1 MCQGRHVCCCR
12 ASHIQALSGQCR
24 GCRQCLQNDHGCELA
39 QGLSPAS
46 CHAGDGATNVI
57 PDTVEVGGSLRGL
70 SELTFYHLIDR
81 ATEVSTKPSAL
92 NTAMLLVLS
101 AALHC
106 MSGMCIMLA
115 FHSRKNVWRVCE
127 L

>member
-1 MCQGRHVCCCR
+1 MPPERPRVLVVQLPFSSR
-12 ASHIQALSGQCR
+12 
-24 GCRQCLQNDHGCELA
+24 LA

-92 NTAMLLVLS
+92 STAMLLGLS

-106 MSGMCIMLA
+106 MS
-115 FHSRKNVWRVCE
+115 
-127 L
+127 